1 MTEYTDLVEK
11 YRLKQDAE
19 EWGRRVKYMHASNG
33 IIETAFNNGN
43 IHYHENWEGGKSWTV
58 YAEKPTNLVDRFQ
71 RWRADQRGK

>member
-33 IIETAFNNGN
+33 IIETAFNNGD
-43 IHYHENWEGGKSWTV
+43 IHYHENGEGGKSWTV
-58 YAEKPTNLVDRFQ
+58 YAEKPTNLVERFQ

>member
-1 MTEYTDLVEK
+1 MTEYTDVVEK

-43 IHYHENWEGGKSWTV
+43 VNYYENWEGGRNWTV
-58 YAEKPTNLVDRFQ
+58 YAEEPTNLIDRFL
-71 RWRADQRGK
+71 RWRADNGK